1 MKQHSTTPASTTAQL
16 ASPAL
21 LLFGILLIA
30 MNLRVPFT
38 SVAPLIDGIRSGL
51 GLSSSAAG
59 LLITLPLLAFAAVSP
74 FGSTVA
80 KKFGIERSLLAA
92 LLIIAAGILLRS
104 AGTAWALYLGT
115 WIIGSGIAIGN
126 VLLPGLLKRSF
137 PDQITKFTAI
147 YVLTMGVASALGS
160 VFAIPLAQL
169 SDYGWR
175 FAMVALIGLPLLSAV
190 IWLPQ
195 LKRHTEVSNSVT
207 PAPHSGPI
215 WHSALAWQ
223 VSLFLGFNSFVYYI
237 MTTWLP
243 TMLTDAGYSA
253 AEAGN
258 LHGLMQFAAAT
269 PGLLIV
275 PLVSRFK
282 DQRGIAFGASMLTVI
297 SIVGLM
303 FAPGLAILWTCIFGF
318 SAGATLILGLSF
330 VSLRASSSMQA
341 ATLSGMAQCIGYT
354 LAAIGPTL
362 IGRIHDAQGNWHAT
376 LLISASAAFL
386 MALFGLYAGRNLH
399 IGKRA

>member
-1 MKQHSTTPASTTAQL
+1 MKQHPTAPASATTAQL

-21 LLFGILLIA
+21 LLSGILLIA

-51 GLSSSAAG
+51 SLSSSAAG
-59 LLITLPLLAFAAVSP
+59 LLITLPLLAFAVVSP
-74 FGSTVA
+74 FGSFVA

-104 AGTAWALYLGT
+104 TGTAWALYLGT

-160 VFAIPLAQL
+160 VCAVPLAQL

-175 FAMVALIGLPLLSAV
+175 FAMGALIVLPLLSAL

-195 LKRHTEVSNSVT
+195 LKRHTEVSTS
-207 PAPHSGPI
+207 APPPYSGPI

-223 VSLFLGFNSFVYYI
+223 VSLFLGLNSFVYYI

-258 LHGLMQFAAAT
+258 LHGLMQFSAAT
-269 PGLLIV
+269 PGLLVV
-275 PLVSRFK
+275 PLVSRFR
-282 DQRGIAFGASMLTVI
+282 DQRGIAFGASLLTVI

-303 FAPGLAILWTCIFGF
+303 FVPGLAALWTCVFGF
-318 SAGATLILGLSF
+318 SAGATLILGLAF
-330 VSLRASSSMQA
+330 VSLRASSSLQA
-341 ATLSGMAQCIGYT
+341 AALSGMAQCIGYT
-354 LAAIGPTL
+354 LAAIGPIL
-362 IGRIHDAQGNWHAT
+362 IGKIHDAQGNWHAT